1 MSQLPQRR
9 LLSRRRFIQL
19 AAATGAVGLAGAA
32 GYGAECALQPAPY
45 PVSLAPDPLDA
56 PRPEPDA
63 LLLLAI
69 NAQSANPFGRY
80 LAEILRAEGLN
91 GFRLARLDALDRDY
105 LSRFDVVLLS
115 NGPLEADQVGLL
127 HDYVTGGGGLIA
139 MQPDPQLADILGVS
153 FTGAQAE
160 GYLRVDPDHPA
171 GRGITTDP
179 IQFHSAADSVRLDG
193 AEAVAW
199 LNSDADTET
208 GTPLVTLHTAGKGK
222 AALWAFDLARSVAL
236 TRQGNPAQ
244 AQQERDGLDGIR
256 ACDMFVD
263 WIDLDRIEIP
273 QADEQQR
280 LLVNLIQQCSRGGP
294 QPRLWYFPPA
304 AGAVLVA
311 TGDAHQNVWP
321 SVDGVLGRVERHG
334 GRMSVYYTPPT
345 IACAH
350 RIGRKVRWWASDLP
364 VIGDAIGEGFPLP
377 SPAHIAA
384 WRERG
389 HEFGMHPFVEAGLEA
404 GYNAYW
410 NNFVKYA
417 YGPVPP
423 TVRTHR
429 ILWQGWVETARVQSA
444 YGIRMNLDYY
454 HVGPAFLRAD
464 GRSVFGHFTGSGLP
478 VKFVDEHGAIVNVY
492 QQNTQLVDEHLL
504 DALGGKAQLTPDEAI
519 AVSRRLIDLSLNQYP
534 AALAMQSHVDPYEIG
549 GAGAEAAGRWLDGT
563 LEYAAANSVPILP
576 AERWLAFSET
586 RHDAGFNRLAW
597 DADQGQLTFEVA
609 APESARVD
617 LEVMLP
623 AQHGNRSLQQLS
635 IDGVATATGERAV
648 GGTRYSTARLSAGRH
663 IVQALYDG

>member
-1 MSQLPQRR
+1 MAV
-9 LLSRRRFIQL
+9 SRRRFLQL
-19 AAATGAVGLAGAA
+19 AAASGAVGLAGAI

-63 LLLLAI
+63 PLLLAL
-69 NAQSANPFGRY
+69 NAQSTNPFGRY

-91 GFRLARLDALDRDY
+91 AFRVARLDALDPDY

-115 NGPLEADQVGLL
+115 AGPLEADQVGLL
-127 HDYVTGGGGLIA
+127 QDYVTGGGGLIA
-139 MQPDPQLADILGVS
+139 MQPDPQLAAILGVS
-153 FTGAQAE
+153 FTGGQAE
-160 GYLRVDPDHPA
+160 RGYLRVNPDHRA
-171 GRGITTDP
+171 GQGITTDP
-179 IQFHSAADSVRLDG
+179 IQFHSAADVVRLDG
-193 AEAVAW
+193 AEVVAW
-199 LNSDADTET
+199 LNSDAGTAT
-208 GTPLVTLHTAGKGK
+208 GAPLVTLHTAGAGK
-222 AALWAFDLARSVAL
+222 AALWAFDLALSVAL

-244 AQQERDGLDGIR
+244 AHQERDGLEGIR

-294 QPRLWYFPPA
+294 QPRLWYFPVA
-304 AGAVLVA
+304 AGAVLAA

-321 SVDGVLGRVERHG
+321 SIEGVLARVERHG
-334 GRMSVYYTPPT
+334 GRMSIYYTPPT

-364 VIGDAIGEGFPLP
+364 VVGDAIGEGFPLP
-377 SPAHIAA
+377 SPARIAV

-389 HEFGMHPFVEAGLEA
+389 HEFGMHPFVESGLEQ
-404 GYNAYW
+404 GLNTFW
-410 NNFVKYA
+410 NDFVKYA
-417 YGPVPP
+417 YGPVSP

-429 ILWQGWVETARVQSA
+429 ILWHAWVETARAQSA

-464 GRSVFGHFTGSGLP
+464 GQSVFGHFTGSGLP
-478 VKFVDEHGAIVNVY
+478 MKFVDERGAIVNVY

-504 DALGGKAQLTPDEAI
+504 DALGGKARLTPDEAI
-519 AVSRRLIDLSLNQYP
+519 AVSRRLIDLSLKQYP

-576 AERWLAFSET
+576 AEQWLAFSEA

-597 DADQGQLTFEVA
+597 DADQSRLTFEVA
-609 APESARVD
+609 VAESARVD

-623 AQHGNRSLQQLS
+623 SQHGERSLRELS
-635 IDGVATATGERAV
+635 VDGVASATGERIV
-648 GGTRYSTARLSAGRH
+648 GGMRYATARLPAGEH
-663 IVQALYDG
+663 IVQAHYAS

>member
-1 MSQLPQRR
+1 MAI
-9 LLSRRRFIQL
+9 SRRRFLQL
-19 AAATGAVGLAGAA
+19 TAATGAAGAA
-32 GYGAECALQPAPY
+32 GAIGYGAECTLQPAPY

-56 PRPEPDA
+56 PRATPDA
-63 LLLLAI
+63 PLLLAI
-69 NAQSANPFGRY
+69 NTRSSNPFGRY
-80 LAEILRAEGLN
+80 LAEMLRAEGLN
-91 GFRLARLDALDRDY
+91 GFRVARLDSLDRDY
-105 LSRFDVVLLS
+105 LSHFDVVLLS
-115 NGPLEADQVGLL
+115 DGPLEADQVELL
-127 HDYVTGGGGLIA
+127 RGYVTGGGGLIA
-139 MQPDPQLADILGVS
+139 MRPDPQLAAILGVS
-153 FTGAQAE
+153 FTSALAE

-171 GRGITTDP
+171 GQGITTEP
-179 IQFHSAADSVRLDG
+179 IQFHGAADIVQLDG

-199 LNSDADTET
+199 LNASAGTTT
-208 GTPLVTLHTAGKGK
+208 GAPLVTLHTAGAGK

-236 TRQGNPAQ
+236 TRQGNPAK
-244 AQQERDGLDGIR
+244 AYQERDGLDGIR
-256 ACDMFVD
+256 ACDMFVG

-294 QPRLWYFPPA
+294 QPRLWYLPPA

-311 TGDAHQNVWP
+311 TGDAHHNVWP
-321 SVDGVLGRVERHG
+321 SIDGVLARVERHG
-334 GRMSVYYTPPT
+334 GRMSIYYTPPT

-350 RIGRKVRWWASDLP
+350 RIGRKVRWWASELP
-364 VIGDAIGEGFPLP
+364 AIGDAIGEGFPLP
-377 SPAHIAA
+377 SPARIRA

-389 HEFGMHPFVEAGLEA
+389 HEFGMHPFVESGLEQ
-404 GYNAYW
+404 GLNTFW
-410 NNFVKYA
+410 NDFVKYA

-429 ILWQGWVETARVQSA
+429 ILWHAWVETARAQSA

-464 GRSVFGHFTGSGLP
+464 GQSVFGHFTGSGLP
-478 VKFVDEHGAIVNVY
+478 MKFVDERGALVNVY

-504 DALGGKAQLTPDEAI
+504 DALGGKARLTPDEAI
-519 AVSRRLIDLSLNQYP
+519 GVSRRLIDLSLKQCP

-549 GAGAEAAGRWLDGT
+549 GAGAEAAGRWLAGT

-597 DADQGQLTFEVA
+597 NTDQGRLTFEVA
-609 APESARVD
+609 LPESVRVD

-623 AQHGNRSLQQLS
+623 AQHGDRSLQELS
-635 IDGVATATGERAV
+635 IDGAAAATGERTV
-648 GGTRYSTARLSAGRH
+648 GGMRYATVRLSAGEH
-663 IVQALYDG
+663 VVQAHYAG